1 MSTKTLEG
9 VLNNTNEYKTQFQE
23 DEGEIITKYIDLS
36 LTNLHYTKYGS
47 GPPLIMVPATM
58 SHIKDWITLIQFM
71 GQKFTTYFFELPGYG
86 GSTPYKEK
94 FSSKLVTKTIESFAT
109 KLKIDNFSIMGF
121 SFGGILTLKA
131 VDYLE
136 DRINKVILLSPCVSK
151 KAMNFSTLRSI
162 TARGL
167 AYSLKNNLFRK
178 LISNK
183 KFGTSLLSYLRKFGK
198 IDIPIEEHL
207 KEMPKHT
214 LDILVYQINEILN
227 FEIKRDAPFKND
239 CHLAMSTKDPLLN
252 FKKTKSVIEKT
263 FKKYYV
269 YKFDHPY
276 HQLTEKP
283 TLEWLNK
290 EFGWLLESFSN

>member
-9 VLNNTNEYKTQFQE
+9 VLKNTNEYKTQFQG
-23 DEGEIITKYIDLS
+23 DEGEIISKYVDLP
-36 LTNLHYTKYGS
+36 LTRLHYTKCGS

-58 SHIKDWITLIQFM
+58 SYIKDWITLIQFM

-94 FSSKLVTKTIESFAT
+94 FSSKLVTKTIESFAD

-136 DRINKVILLSPCVSK
+136 DKIDKVILLSPCVSK
-151 KAMNFSTLRSI
+151 EAMNFSKTRLFI
-162 TARGL
+162 ARGL
-167 AYSLKNNLFRK
+167 AYCLKNNLFRK
-178 LISNK
+178 LISSK
-183 KFGTSLLSYLRKFGK
+183 RFGTPFLSYLRKFGK

-207 KEMPKHT
+207 KKMPKRT
-214 LDILVYQINEILN
+214 LDILVYQVNEVLN
-227 FEIKRDAPFKND
+227 FKIKRNAPFKKN

-252 FKKTKSVIEKT
+252 FKKTKSIIKKT
-263 FKKYYV
+263 FENCYV
-269 YKFDHPY
+269 YEFDHPY

-283 TLEWLNK
+283 TLGWLNK
-290 EFGWLLESFSN
+290 ELGWLLESCSN

>member
-1 MSTKTLEG
+1 MSTKTLEY
-9 VLNNTNEYKTQFQE
+9 VLKNTNEYKTQFQN
-23 DEGEIITKYIDLS
+23 DEGEIISKYIDLP
-36 LTNLHYTKYGS
+36 LTNLNYVKCGS

-58 SHIKDWITLIQFM
+58 SHIEDWLPLIQFM

-94 FSSKLVTKTIESFAT
+94 FSSELVAKTIESFAD
-109 KLKIDNFSIMGF
+109 KLKIDNFAIMGF

-136 DRINKVILLSPCVSK
+136 DKIDKVILLSPCVSK
-151 KAMNFSTLRSI
+151 KAVNFSTLRSI
-162 TARGL
+162 IARGF
-167 AYSLKNNLFRK
+167 AYSFKNNLFRK

-183 KFGTSLLSYLRKFGK
+183 KFGTTLLSYLRKFGK
-198 IDIPIEEHL
+198 IEIPIEEHL
-207 KEMPKHT
+207 KKMPEHT
-214 LDILVYQINEILN
+214 LDILVYQINEVLN
-227 FEIKRDAPFKND
+227 FKIKRDVKFKKD
-239 CHLAMSTKDPLLN
+239 CHLIMSTKDPLLD
-252 FKKTKSVIEKT
+252 FEKTESIIRKT
-263 FKKYYV
+263 FKNCYV

-290 EFGWLLESFSN
+290 EFGWLLDLL